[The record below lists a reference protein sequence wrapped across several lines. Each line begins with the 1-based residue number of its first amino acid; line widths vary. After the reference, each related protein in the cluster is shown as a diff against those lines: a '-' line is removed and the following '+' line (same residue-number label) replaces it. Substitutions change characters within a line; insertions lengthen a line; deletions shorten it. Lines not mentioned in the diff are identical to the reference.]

1 MTLSKAQRLFLV
13 TEQVI
18 GPAIINFI
26 LNALIVWLV
35 FRPSE
40 SVPVWGDPGVA
51 FDVSSTMFI
60 LPLITCL
67 ITTPLVRRAV
77 RSGKVPPLS
86 WGPSDHALLRRL
98 PGGLFL
104 RSATL
109 GLITTVIT
117 APAILAILA
126 ASGLETVPLVEFA
139 VAKGLF
145 CAAIAMLVTPLAAL
159 YALAQVSGSARA
171 GA

>member
-13 TEQVI
+13 TEQVV
-18 GPAIINFI
+18 GPAIINFV

-67 ITTPLVRRAV
+67 ITTPLVRHAV

-86 WGPSDHALLRRL
+86 WGPSDHSVLRRL
-98 PGGLFL
+98 PSSVFL
-104 RSATL
+104 RALVL
-109 GLITTVIT
+109 GLITTVLT
-117 APAILAILA
+117 APLVLLILA
-126 ASGLETVPLVEFA
+126 ASGLETVPLVSFA
-139 VAKGLF
+139 VVKGLF
-145 CAAIAMLVTPLAAL
+145 CAAVAMLVTPLAAL
-159 YALAQVSGSARA
+159 YALAQSSRPASA
-171 GA
+171 